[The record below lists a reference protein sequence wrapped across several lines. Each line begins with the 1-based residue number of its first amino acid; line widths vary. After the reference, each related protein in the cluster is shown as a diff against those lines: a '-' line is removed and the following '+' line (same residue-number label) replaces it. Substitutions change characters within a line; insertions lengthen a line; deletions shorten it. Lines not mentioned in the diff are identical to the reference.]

1 MPVDVNKLVTIDN
14 DLRTIN
20 IPSGISILGVQYDD
34 DVHKICFEMPRHVSD
49 TDLSDFSIRVNYKNS
64 NGDGD
69 VFEVEDKVVNEDT
82 ITFSWV
88 VGPTAFLCV
97 GDVLFSICLKK
108 YADDG
113 IVDKEYNTTI
123 AKLPVLEGLE
133 TSPLVVRENAD
144 VLERWKLEL
153 FDIVKDSGKTAY
165 EYAVE
170 GGYEG
175 SEEEFTRSI
184 SNALGVADWA
194 AKKENT
200 EIFNKNDIVLGTGGS
215 YTTIN
220 GTTYLKYKCETSSPR
235 PFIWINPLSSMKGA
249 LAVGLK
255 AISEDGDSSK
265 TASFTVE
272 YPNSYASTFSIRLD
286 GTYQTFITSN
296 DRNALRIRPSDIG
309 DPKTVLIDVSSI
321 SIIATYDISAY
332 NANKLFSNG
341 VYPINK
347 TDKML
352 YNVGVDADGK
362 LWSEGDW
369 RLVGSESTIGGL
381 YKSPV
386 SISNGIVTF
395 SSNDVNKAWYSNFLP
410 ETGSIDIFVCKK
422 DTTTYNTQGTIK
434 HKLSAIDY
442 SAGTFRLLSES
453 GTSVSTTYDVAEY
466 WILLPHGDSQSV
478 SFKVPEDALG
488 RNNTRLKFRYF
499 TPYAYCSSNKKHFS
513 CNDPRFEFTER
524 APVKHSGGYEIT
536 IEVESS
542 DDTSEFTYYYYRRI
556 KLTSGAV
563 AAKESVNMVYNPSR
577 NPDIITFTADDD
589 IFVPG
594 AKLQLWVSSH
604 D

>member
-49 TDLSDFSIRVNYKNS
+49 TDLSDFSIRVNYKNP

-69 VFEVEDKVVNEDT
+69 VFEVEDKVVNEDN

-88 VGPTAFLCV
+88 VGPTAFLSV

-184 SNALGVADWA
+184 SNALSVADWA

-200 EIFNKNDIVLGTGGS
+200 EIFDKNDIVLGEGGS

-220 GTTYLKYKCETSSPR
+220 GTTYLKYNTRTPDEFR
-235 PFIWINPLSSMKGA
+235 WNNPFSELKGA
-249 LAVGLK
+249 LAVSLK

-265 TASFTVE
+265 TALLTVE
-272 YPNSYASTFSIRLD
+272 YPNSYISTFKIRLD
-286 GTYQTFITSN
+286 GTYQTFITAN
-296 DRNALRIRPSDIG
+296 DNNALFIRSTSDI
-309 DPKTVLIDVSSI
+309 DPVTVLIDVSSI

-341 VYPINK
+341 VRPINK
-347 TDKML
+347 TDNMS
-352 YNVGVDADGK
+352 YNVGVDTDGK

-369 RLVGSESTIGGL
+369 RLIGSENIVAGV
-381 YKSPV
+381 YKSPI

-422 DTTTYNTQGTIK
+422 DITTYNAQGTIK

-478 SFKVPEDALG
+478 SFKVPADILG
-488 RNNTRLKFRYF
+488 RTNKRLKFRYF
-499 TPYAYCSSNKKHFS
+499 TPYTYCSANKKHFS

-524 APVKHSGGYEIT
+524 ATAKHSGGYEIT
-536 IEVESS
+536 IEVEYT
-542 DDTSEFTYYYYRRI
+542 DNAMYLGYDYYRHI
-556 KLTSGAV
+556 KLMSGAV
-563 AAKESVNMVYNPSR
+563 AAKEYVNIVRNTSSNPET
-577 NPDIITFTADDD
+577 ITFTADDD

-604 D
+604 Y

>member
-34 DVHKICFEMPRHVSD
+34 DVHKICFEMPRYVSD
-49 TDLSDFSIRVNYKNS
+49 TDLSEFSIRVNYKNP

-69 VFEVEDKVVNEDT
+69 IFEVEDKVVNDDT

-133 TSPLVVRENAD
+133 TGPLVVRENSD

-153 FDIVKDSGKTAY
+153 FDIVKDAGKTAY

-175 SEEEFTRSI
+175 SEEEFAHSI
-184 SNALGVADWA
+184 NNAMGVADWA
-194 AKKENT
+194 ARKENT
-200 EIFNKNDIVLGTGGS
+200 EIFNKNDIVLGSGGS

-220 GTTYLKYKCETSSPR
+220 GTTYLKYKCDAGDTQ
-235 PFIWINPLSSMKGA
+235 PFTWYNPFSSMKGA
-249 LAVGLK
+249 LAVSLK

-265 TASFTVE
+265 TAMLSVE
-272 YPNSYASTFSIRLD
+272 YSNFFSSAFSIRLD

-296 DRNALRIRPSDIG
+296 DFNALYIRPTTNSNL
-309 DPKTVLIDVSSI
+309 TVLIDVSSI
-321 SIIATYDISAY
+321 SIIATYDLSSY
-332 NANKLFSNG
+332 YANKVFSNG

-347 TDKML
+347 TDNMI
-352 YNVGVDADGK
+352 YNVGVDTEGK
-362 LWSEGDW
+362 LWSEADW
-369 RLVGSESTIGGL
+369 RIIDTKNIGGW
-381 YKSPV
+381 YRSPV

-395 SSNDVNKAWYSNFLP
+395 NGTTDPWYSQALP
-410 ETGSIDIFVCKK
+410 ETGSIDIFVCNKSL
-422 DTTTYNTQGTIK
+422 TTNNSQGTLK
-434 HKLSAIDY
+434 HKLTAIDY
-442 SAGTFRLLSES
+442 SAGTFQLLDSS
-453 GTSVSTTYDVAEY
+453 GTEVTTSYDTATY
-466 WILLPHGDSQSV
+466 WIMIPDRTSQSI
-478 SFKVPEDALG
+478 SFRVPADNLG
-488 RNNTRLKFRYF
+488 RTNKRLKLRYF
-499 TPYAYCSSNKKHFS
+499 TPYTYCTTGKKHFR
-513 CNDPRFEFTER
+513 CNDARFEFTER
-524 APVKHSGGYEIT
+524 STVKHSGGYEMT
-536 IEVESS
+536 IEVEY
-542 DDTSEFTYYYYRRI
+542 SENHTYLTYNYYRHI
-556 KLTSGAV
+556 KLINGTGTLKEYSNIVRSTS
-563 AAKESVNMVYNPSR
+563 NPET
-577 NPDIITFTADDD
+577 ITFTADDD

-594 AKLQLWVSSH
+594 AKLQLWVSNH
-604 D
+604 Y

>member
-14 DLRTIN
+14 ELRTIN

-34 DVHKICFEMPRHVSD
+34 DVHKICFEMPRYVSD
-49 TDLSDFSIRVNYKNS
+49 TDLSEFSIRVNYKNP

-153 FDIVKDSGKTAY
+153 FNIVKDAGKTAY

-175 SEEEFTRSI
+175 SEEEFTHSM
-184 SNALGVADWA
+184 SKALSVADWA

-200 EIFNKNDIVLGTGGS
+200 EIFDKNDIVLGEGGS

-220 GTTYLKYKCETSSPR
+220 GTTYLKYKCEVGNSQ
-235 PFIWINPLSSMKGA
+235 PFIWHNPYSSMKGA
-249 LAVGLK
+249 LAVSLK

-265 TASFTVE
+265 TARLVVE
-272 YPNSYASTFSIRLD
+272 YPNAYASTFSIRLD

-296 DRNALRIRPSDIG
+296 DTNALYIRPVTDSDL
-309 DPKTVLIDVSSI
+309 TVLIDVSSI
-321 SIIATYDISAY
+321 SIIATYDISSY

-347 TDKML
+347 TDNMP

-369 RLVGSESTIGGL
+369 RLIGSENIVTGV
-381 YKSPV
+381 YKSPI

-422 DTTTYNTQGTIK
+422 DITTYNAQGTIK
-434 HKLSAIDY
+434 HKLSPIDY
-442 SAGTFRLLSES
+442 SAGTFQLLSES
-453 GTSVSTTYDVAEY
+453 GTSVSTTYNVAEY
-466 WILLPHGDSQSV
+466 WIMLPHGDSQSV
-478 SFKVPEDALG
+478 SFKVPRDSHG
-488 RNNTRLKFRYF
+488 DTNTRLKFRYF
-499 TPYAYCSSNKKHFS
+499 TPYTYCSAGKKHFS
-513 CNDPRFEFTER
+513 CNDARFEFTER
-524 APVKHSGGYEIT
+524 ATVKHSGGYEII
-536 IEVESS
+536 IEVEYS
-542 DDTSEFTYYYYRRI
+542 DNVSNFTYDYYRHI

-563 AAKESVNMVYNPSR
+563 ASKDYVNIVRNTSSNPE
-577 NPDIITFTADDD
+577 IITFTADDD

-594 AKLQLWVSSH
+594 AKLQLWVSNH
-604 D
+604 Y

>member
-14 DLRTIN
+14 ELRTIN
-20 IPSGISILGVQYDD
+20 IPSGISVLGVQYDD
-34 DVHKICFEMPRHVSD
+34 DVHKICFEMPRYVSD
-49 TDLSDFSIRVNYKNS
+49 TDLSEFSIRVNYKNS

-69 VFEVEDKVVNEDT
+69 VFEVEDKVVNEDN

-88 VGPTAFLCV
+88 VGPTAFLSV

-108 YADDG
+108 YAADG

-184 SNALGVADWA
+184 SNALSVADWA

-200 EIFNKNDIVLGTGGS
+200 EIFDKNDIVLVEGGS

-220 GTTYLKYKCETSSPR
+220 GTTYLKYDPQKLDGFRWNNPFSS
-235 PFIWINPLSSMKGA
+235 IKGA
-249 LAVGLK
+249 LAVSLK

-265 TASFTVE
+265 TTLLTVE
-272 YPNSYASTFSIRLD
+272 YPNAYTDTFKIRLD
-286 GTYQTFITSN
+286 GTYQTFITDN
-296 DRNALRIRPSDIG
+296 NKNALYIRSGSVG
-309 DPKTVLIDVSSI
+309 DPVTVLIDVSSI

-352 YNVGVDADGK
+352 YKVGVDTDGK

-369 RLVGSESTIGGL
+369 RLIGSKNIIGGL
-381 YKSPV
+381 YKSPL

-395 SSNDVNKAWYSNFLP
+395 SPNDVNKAWYSNFLP

-422 DTTTYNTQGTIK
+422 DVTTYNAQGTIK

-442 SAGTFRLLSES
+442 SAGTFHLLSES
-453 GTSVSTTYDVAEY
+453 GTSVSTTYNVDEY
-466 WILLPHGDSQSV
+466 WILLPKGDSQSV

-499 TPYAYCSSNKKHFS
+499 TPYTYCSNGKKHFS

-524 APVKHSGGYEIT
+524 AAVKHSGGYEIT

-542 DDTSEFTYYYYRRI
+542 DNTTEFIYYYYRHI
-556 KLTSGAV
+556 KLMSGAL
-563 AAKESVNMVYNPSR
+563 ATKEYVNMVYNPSR

-594 AKLQLWVSSH
+594 AKLQLWVSSR

>member
-14 DLRTIN
+14 ELRTIN

-34 DVHKICFEMPRHVSD
+34 DVHKICFEMPRYVSD
-49 TDLSDFSIRVNYKNS
+49 TDLSEFSIRVNYKNP

-69 VFEVEDKVVNEDT
+69 VFEVEDKVVNDDT

-108 YADDG
+108 YAADG

-200 EIFNKNDIVLGTGGS
+200 EIFDKNDIVLGEGGS

-220 GTTYLKYKCETSSPR
+220 GTTYLKYKCDASNPR
-235 PFIWINPLSSMKGA
+235 PFTWINPLSSMKGA
-249 LAVGLK
+249 LAVSLK

-265 TASFTVE
+265 TARLTVE
-272 YPNSYASTFSIRLD
+272 YPNAYASTFSIRLD

-296 DRNALRIRPSDIG
+296 DMNALRIEPSSTG
-309 DPKTVLIDVSSI
+309 DPVTVLIDVSSI
-321 SIIATYDISAY
+321 SIIATYDISSY

-341 VYPINK
+341 VHPINK
-347 TDKML
+347 TDNMP
-352 YNVGVDADGK
+352 YNVGVDKEGK
-362 LWSEGDW
+362 LWSESDW
-369 RLVGSESTIGGL
+369 RLIGSENIVTGV
-381 YKSPV
+381 YKSPI

-395 SSNDVNKAWYSNFLP
+395 SSNDVNKAWYSNLLP

-422 DTTTYNTQGTIK
+422 DITTYNAQGTIK

-442 SAGTFRLLSES
+442 SAGTFQLLSES
-453 GTSVSTTYDVAEY
+453 GTSVSTTYNVAEY
-466 WILLPHGDSQSV
+466 WIMIPHGDSQSI
-478 SFKVPEDALG
+478 SFEVPRDSRG
-488 RNNTRLKFRYF
+488 DTNKRLKFRYF
-499 TPYAYCSSNKKHFS
+499 TPYTYCSSGKKHFS
-513 CNDPRFEFTER
+513 CNDERFEFTER
-524 APVKHSGGYEIT
+524 ATVKHSGGYEIT
-536 IEVESS
+536 IEVENS
-542 DDTSEFTYYYYRRI
+542 DNAGYFPYDYYRHI

-563 AAKESVNMVYNPSR
+563 AAKDYVNIVRDTSGNPE
-577 NPDIITFTADDD
+577 IITFTADDD

-604 D
+604 Y

>member
-49 TDLSDFSIRVNYKNS
+49 TDLSEFSIRVNYKNP

-153 FDIVKDSGKTAY
+153 FNIVKDSGKTAY

-175 SEEEFTRSI
+175 SEEEFTHSI
-184 SNALGVADWA
+184 SNALSVADWA

-200 EIFNKNDIVLGTGGS
+200 EIFDKNDITLGDSGS

-220 GTTYLKYKCETSSPR
+220 GTTYLKYNDQKSGEFRWRNPFSS
-235 PFIWINPLSSMKGA
+235 IKGA
-249 LAVGLK
+249 LAVSLK

-265 TASFTVE
+265 TTLLAVE
-272 YPNSYASTFSIRLD
+272 YSNAYASTFKIRLD
-286 GTYQTFITSN
+286 GTYQTFITAN
-296 DRNALRIRPSDIG
+296 DMNALYIRSGSVDG
-309 DPKTVLIDVSSI
+309 SATVLIDVSSI

-341 VYPINK
+341 VFPINK
-347 TDKML
+347 TNNMP

-362 LWSEGDW
+362 LWSESDW
-369 RLVGSESTIGGL
+369 RLIGSQNI
-381 YKSPV
+381 KSGIYRSPLG
-386 SISNGIVTF
+386 ISNGIVTF
-395 SSNDVNKAWYSNFLP
+395 SSNDVSKPWYSNLLP
-410 ETGSIDIFVCKK
+410 ETGSIDIYVCKK
-422 DTTTYNTQGTIK
+422 DTTTNNAQGTIK

-442 SAGTFRLLSES
+442 SAGTFQLLSES
-453 GTSVSTTYDVAEY
+453 GTSVSTTYNVAEY
-466 WILLPHGDSQSV
+466 WIMIPDEDSQSI

-488 RNNTRLKFRYF
+488 RTNTRLKFRYF
-499 TPYAYCSSNKKHFS
+499 TPYTYCTNNKKHFS
-513 CNDPRFEFTER
+513 CNDARFEFTER
-524 APVKHSGGYEIT
+524 AAVKHSGGYEIT

-542 DDTSEFTYYYYRRI
+542 DDTTNFVNNYYRRI
-556 KLTSGAV
+556 KLTSGTV
-563 AAKESVNMVYNPSR
+563 TVKEYVNILYSPSR
-577 NPDIITFTADDD
+577 NPEIITFTADDD

-594 AKLQLWVSSH
+594 AKLQLWVSSRY
-604 D
+604 